1 MADRGSMPG
10 APREVK
16 LGYLHVGAVE
26 HGICR
31 YGRLLAAEARRQPNV
46 RVLERSIVLTDRPA
60 RNARIVRDA
69 AEALSAADL
78 IHIQISTAGDATWGR
93 DLRAVVNLSLFR
105 RFSGKPLAATL
116 HDATT
121 VAALGIDGVGPLVRR
136 VTVETLKGP
145 MRPMVRLA
153 RQVAARRIDLG
164 RLWRPIWDFRHVSP
178 YVVARWAARR
188 AHGLFVLTRKERD
201 ALTALRRDGRLVL
214 IPHFVEQAPA
224 PVSPMIRPG
233 RTRTVALAGFIFASK
248 GHHLL
253 IDAMPFMPDVKVVF
267 VGGAGFG
274 RSGPGQYRALLE
286 QAQRRGVRG
295 RLEVTGYL
303 DDAAYG
309 AALRQADLAVCPFE
323 DNKAASGSLSSLIAV
338 DCPILA
344 SDTPLI
350 AEYNALSAG
359 AIATFS
365 PFTPRALAARIRELL
380 DTPREQLT
388 RGLGELRERLSIARI
403 AAQHIETYRRLLDDR
418 SDPGASPG
426 VARRMEPA

>member
-1 MADRGSMPG
+1 MADRGSMPR
-10 APREVK
+10 ARREVK

-60 RNARIVRDA
+60 RGARIVRDA

-78 IHIQISTAGDATWGR
+78 IHIQISTTGDATWGR

-121 VAALGIDGVGPLVRR
+121 VSALGIDGMGPLARR
-136 VTVETLKGP
+136 MAVETLKGP
-145 MRPMVRLA
+145 MRPMVRLV
-153 RQVAARRIDLG
+153 RQVAAQRSDLG

-201 ALTALRRDGRLVL
+201 ALTPLRSDGRLVL

-224 PVSPMIRPG
+224 PVSPAIRAG

-248 GHHLL
+248 GHDLL

-274 RSGPGQYRALLE
+274 RSGPWQYRALLE

-295 RLEVTGYL
+295 
-303 DDAAYG
+303 
-309 AALRQADLAVCPFE
+309 QADLAVCPFE
-323 DNKAASGSLSSLIAV
+323 DNKAASGSLSSLIALGLPDPGPGHAPHRRV
-338 DCPILA
+338 QRALGGRDRHLLA
-344 SDTPLI
+344 VHPGGAGRAYPRTARHAARAADPGTRR
-350 AEYNALSAG
+350 AAG
-359 AIATFS
+359 AAIHRPHRRPAHRDL
-365 PFTPRALAARIRELL
+365 PPAAGRALGSGRVAERRPPDGAR
-380 DTPREQLT
+380 LT
-388 RGLGELRERLSIARI
+388 GAR
-403 AAQHIETYRRLLDDR
+403 
-418 SDPGASPG
+418 
-426 VARRMEPA
+426 M